1 MSNDNSPN
9 QPPHRDRGGQ
19 PGNQNAR
26 THGFYA
32 GSLTSQEQEHLVQA
46 VELKGLHSEIAFLR
60 VKLLALISSQRA
72 SPELLLRATRTLTRM
87 VEFQDRIT
95 YGR

>member
-1 MSNDNSPN
+1 MSTQNDPTHI
-9 QPPHRDRGGQ
+9 PPRDRGGQ

-32 GSLTSQEQEHLVQA
+32 DSLTSREQEHLVQA
-46 VELKGLHSEIAFLR
+46 AELKGLHSEIALLR
-60 VKLLALISSQRA
+60 VKLLALISSGRA
-72 SPELLLRATRTLTRM
+72 SPELLLQVSRTLTRM
-87 VEFQDRIT
+87 VDVQNRIT

>member
-1 MSNDNSPN
+1 MSTQDSPTHS
-9 QPPHRDRGGQ
+9 PPQKRGGQ
-19 PGNQNAR
+19 PGNRNAR

-32 GSLTSQEQEHLVQA
+32 GSLTSREQEHLVQA

-60 VKLLALISSQRA
+60 VKPLALISSQRA